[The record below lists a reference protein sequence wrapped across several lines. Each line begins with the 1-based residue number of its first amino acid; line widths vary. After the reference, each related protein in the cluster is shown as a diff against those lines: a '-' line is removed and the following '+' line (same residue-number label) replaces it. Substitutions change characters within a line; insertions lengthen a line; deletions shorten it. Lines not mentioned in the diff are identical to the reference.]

1 MTSLGQLRPAQNGA
15 SIEAR
20 NLSLE
25 TPLGVPF
32 RDLNLSIP
40 PGSYVAVTG
49 NHGSGKT
56 PLLLTLAGRMKPT
69 GGTLFVGGLQLPQN
83 HRKVARKAGM
93 ALFSGLNDI
102 EWNLT
107 CRLIMKAEL
116 EIWGKPHRNSDVE
129 AYLRAW
135 DLEEII
141 DKKVKKLTQLD
152 YDRFGIA
159 LALVNDPDLRVVDD
173 IERQLDAH
181 DSRRIADELRKIA
194 HEKGK
199 TVIVAVTEPASAGD
213 SDFTIE
219 LEWSEEDGI

>member
-1 MTSLGQLRPAQNGA
+1 MPSLDTRPERRSGTFIQ
-15 SIEAR
+15 AR
-20 NLSLE
+20 GLSLE

-32 RDLNLSIP
+32 RDLDLSIP

-49 NHGSGKT
+49 DHGSGKT

-69 GGTLFVGGLQLPQN
+69 SGTLFVGGYQIPRE
-83 HRKVARKAGM
+83 HRKVARNAGM
-93 ALFSGLNDI
+93 ALFAGLNDI
-102 EWNLT
+102 EWNLD
-107 CRLIMKAEL
+107 CRLIMKSEL
-116 EIWGKPHRNSDVE
+116 ELWGKPHRNSDVD
-129 AYLRAW
+129 AYMESWELGHIT
-135 DLEEII
+135 DT
-141 DKKVKKLTQLD
+141 KVKKLTQVD

-159 LALVNDPDLRVVDD
+159 LAMVNDPDMLVVDD
-173 IERQLDAH
+173 IERQLRAEDTH
-181 DSRRIADELRKIA
+181 RIADELRALA